1 MKCKLGQLLFAFVFC
16 LFTGAVTI
24 SGSSDN
30 KQRTFSKAALGAS
43 AAATTNYDTITT
55 GVISLAVAVNGKF
68 GGGDSAGL
76 SGVRMDYYS
85 NTLECD
91 TVDSIPGDTRKYLYD
106 GSVIVGRIFSGDT
119 ILSNSIYHSQ
129 SDSSSIIYQL
139 SSESAVTTDE
149 VFQVWQS
156 GTMTNYDSS
165 IGFLCTYYAPQMT
178 KTWDFGTGKVWQADQ
193 QFITKEL
200 KVWSLDSLA
209 LSDLVIGEVID
220 WDIPSDSGVRNSGET
235 DGSRN
240 LLYCFGAEFN
250 QDSSVECQ
258 DNDLRYGGMS
268 YGYYKRY
275 AADFDSLA
283 WFVLDS
289 VPYGGYHEANTRY
302 VDSGWDDNQLYQNM
316 SETSGLR
323 AWSHSHSDS
332 QQVNLHS
339 VLTYEFQIDIN
350 PGDTLVFYSI
360 MATVR
365 NSDEESFQTGSS
377 RIKELADKGQNFIRY
392 FGCCHNLRGDLN
404 TDGKDA
410 DVVDLAFIVQRIFH
424 GGPPPTCAGEGDVNA
439 DGSPTDIVDLTF
451 LVDVIFRG
459 GPPPYSCGEE
469 PCDTFE
475 CHD

>member
-1 MKCKLGQLLFAFVFC
+1 MKCKLWLLLLVLGVC
-16 LFTGAVTI
+16 LLTVSITI

-30 KQRTFSKAALGAS
+30 KQQTISKAALIAN
-43 AAATTNYDTITT
+43 AAITINYDTITT

-76 SGVRMDYYS
+76 SGVRMDYFS
-85 NTLECD
+85 DTLECD

-106 GSVIVGRIFSGDT
+106 GSVIVGGIFSGDT
-119 ILSNSIYHSQ
+119 ILSNSVYHSQ
-129 SDSSSIIYQL
+129 ADSSSIIYQL
-139 SSESAVTTDE
+139 TDGSAVITDE

-165 IGFLCTYYAPQMT
+165 IGFVCTYYAPQMT
-178 KTWDFGTGKVWQADQ
+178 RTWDFGPGKVWQADQ
-193 QFITKEL
+193 QFITREL

-209 LSDLVIGEVID
+209 LTGLVIGEVID

-235 DGSRN
+235 DSSRN
-240 LLYCFGAEFN
+240 LLYCLGAEFN

-268 YGYYKRY
+268 YGYYKHY
-275 AADFDSLA
+275 AADVDSMA

-289 VPYGGYHEANTRY
+289 VAYGGYHEANARY

-316 SETSGLR
+316 SDTSGLR
-323 AWSHSHSDS
+323 AWSHVHSDS
-332 QQVNLHS
+332 QEVNLHS

-365 NSDEESFQTGSS
+365 NSDQESVQTGSS
-377 RIKELADKGQNFIRY
+377 RIKELIDKGQNFIRY

-404 TDGKDA
+404 TDGNDA
-410 DVVDLAFIVQRIFH
+410 DIIDLTFIINYIYR
-424 GGPPPTCAGEGDVNA
+424 GGPLPTCAGEGDVNA
-439 DGSPTDIVDLTF
+439 DGSPTDVVDLTY
-451 LVDVIFRG
+451 LVDYIYRG